1 MRRNENDIVSIPPD
15 GRPES
20 EQPQW
25 RRDFPIDWPQDEY
38 VARRDFTK
46 FLMLT
51 SLAFTVGQF
60 WILLQNFM
68 RSRQG
73 KPPIREIATLSALP
87 IGSPLTFDYPNRH
100 DNCLLVRTAEDRFV
114 AFSQKCTHLSCPVQP
129 RPESHTLHC
138 PCHEGTFDM
147 MTGKPISGPP
157 RRPLSLVTLAIRGEK
172 IYATGIEERMS

>member
-1 MRRNENDIVSIPPD
+1 MRHSENDIISIPPD

-51 SLAFTVGQF
+51 SFAFMVGQF
-60 WILLQNFM
+60 WIVLQNFL
-68 RSRQG
+68 RTRQG
-73 KPPIREIATLSALP
+73 RPPIREIASLASLP
-87 IGSPLTFDYPNRH
+87 IGATHIFDYPNRH
-100 DNCLLVRTAEDRFV
+100 DNCLLVRTGEDRFI
-114 AFSQKCTHLSCPVQP
+114 AYSQSCTHLSCPVQP
-129 RPESHTLHC
+129 RPESNTLHC

-147 MTGKPISGPP
+147 ATGRPISGPP
-157 RRPLSLVTLAIRGEK
+157 RRPLTRVTLEIRGEK
-172 IYATGIEERMS
+172 IYATGIEERTI